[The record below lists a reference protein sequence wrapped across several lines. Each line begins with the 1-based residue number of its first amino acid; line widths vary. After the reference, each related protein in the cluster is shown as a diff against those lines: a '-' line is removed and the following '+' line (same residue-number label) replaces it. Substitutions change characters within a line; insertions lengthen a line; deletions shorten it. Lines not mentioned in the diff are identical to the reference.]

1 MSSGG
6 FRSCVCIPRAE
17 LAARRDVEYATN
29 PAIAYEP
36 LLGVVFIQTVFLE
49 ILQFYLFVQFCFVL
63 NNRQS
68 FRLSLTY
75 FYFLLLEQL

>member
-6 FRSCVCIPRAE
+6 LRSCVTVPRAE

-36 LLGVVFIQTVFLE
+36 LLV
-49 ILQFYLFVQFCFVL
+49 
-63 NNRQS
+63 
-68 FRLSLTY
+68 
-75 FYFLLLEQL
+75 